1 MITERMDHYNDVGR
15 NVDCIV
21 VVRTHIEDEKRE
33 MVERAM
39 WSVHVRWVDF
49 AIVAAGFLVFLWH

>member
-33 MVERAM
+33 MVERAV
-39 WSVHVRWVDF
+39 SSC
-49 AIVAAGFLVFLWH
+49 